1 MVESLHGCNVYAPL
15 LVDDGDDQEYLMQV
29 VDYFTRHT
37 WVYFYQER
45 MVWKDHNEMVF
56 DLFFDE
62 QSVRKEIFHKILMSD
77 QYDSFGLACDC
88 H

>member
-1 MVESLHGCNVYAPL
+1 
-15 LVDDGDDQEYLMQV
+15 
-29 VDYFTRHT
+29 
-37 WVYFYQER
+37 

-88 H
+88 HQEFGRFCVLEFAKEIVPKPNVQIVQHSNQTNLHLI